1 VAKLSLE
8 KPLTYL
14 RHHNLWN
21 VAAKEVLGSN
31 IPQTLIVKN
40 ANEGA
45 DKAVGL
51 FGDAIATFV
60 GGPLIDKAHDRLF
73 KSVYEKFKSHQ
84 LSPQQTEWYRLGK
97 SVGVF
102 SLVSGYAMASP
113 FVRNWFTAK
122 KTGNTSY
129 SEVVATESNQ
139 APKDSPQQQRWF
151 KGKNLKIA
159 GTIVSIAS
167 GITAASWLAEQGMV
181 KKNAALPKAA
191 QWLSKHISLPEG
203 RFDKLTDLQTTLFF
217 ILPSFGAMPFAAR
230 DKMERKEIALNFA
243 SFIFAFTILPRT
255 LERFVMKRTEGKS
268 FPVIGNG
275 KNFAFFVQLASGI
288 LFTSALPAI
297 TNIRLRNKRTGQ
309 NDGGGGSSTENS
321 SPTKPSPQQ
330 QQASPPMSPAP
341 TQTLNFQ
348 PLPPPKPVQASYP
361 GRLQGALASG
371 VDARRLPQW
380 PTAVAVFPETLQP

>member
-1 VAKLSLE
+1 
-8 KPLTYL
+8 LTYL

-40 ANEGA
+40 ANESA

-51 FGDAIATFV
+51 FGDSIATFV
-60 GGPLIDKAHDRLF
+60 GGPLIDKAHDAIFKPVYQRF
-73 KSVYEKFKSHQ
+73 KSKQ

-97 SVGVF
+97 SLGVF

-113 FVRNWFTAK
+113 FVRNWFTARQ
-122 KTGNTSY
+122 TGNTSY
-129 SEVVATESNQ
+129 SEVVSTESNQ
-139 APKDSPQQQRWF
+139 APKDSPQEQLWF
-151 KGKNLKIA
+151 KGKNLQVA
-159 GTIVSIAS
+159 GSIVTLAS
-167 GITAASWLAEQGMV
+167 GITAASWLPEQAMI
-181 KKNAALPKAA
+181 KKNAAIPGGVK
-191 QWLSKHISLPEG
+191 WLAKHVSLPEG

-255 LERFVMKRTEGKS
+255 LERFVMKRVEGKT

-297 TNIRLRNKRTGQ
+297 TNIRMRNKRSKQ
-309 NDGGGGSSTENS
+309 EGGGGDKQSSAS
-321 SPTKPSPQQ
+321 GPKPPSPQQ
-330 QQASPPMSPAP
+330 QLPAP
-341 TQTLNFQ
+341 VASAPAQPLNFT
-348 PLPPPKPVQASYP
+348 PLPPPQPIPAGYP
-361 GRLQGALASG
+361 GRMQIGANGLKAT
-371 VDARRLPQW
+371 RLPQW
-380 PTAVAVFPETLQP
+380 PTAAVVFPESLQP